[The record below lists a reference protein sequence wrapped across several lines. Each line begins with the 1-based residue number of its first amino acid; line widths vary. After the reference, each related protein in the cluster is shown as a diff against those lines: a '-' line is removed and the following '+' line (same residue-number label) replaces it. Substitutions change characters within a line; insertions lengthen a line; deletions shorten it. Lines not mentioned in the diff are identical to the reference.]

1 VNGERTYDWTDILWN
16 KIILEH
22 IFFLN
27 INAQIYKY
35 FSGKN
40 SLIKI
45 TIFVFKIVKIKVYF
59 GLLKTTLIFGKK
71 K

>member
-1 VNGERTYDWTDILWN
+1 
-16 KIILEH
+16 LEH